1 MRSATGSIRERSF
14 KQGTKWQVTIELGKD
29 DRGIR
34 KRNSFMCD
42 TREEA
47 EILLH
52 KKIAEVNEGT
62 AVLNNSVKVKD
73 FLDEWLAVYVKP
85 NRSPSTYK
93 QCKMVS
99 EKYLIPCF
107 GEYRLQD
114 LKPNII
120 QKHYNQW
127 QQCSLYSDKPLKGD
141 TVRMIHRSFRSAM
154 GVAVELELIK
164 SNPLC
169 KVRLPKKE
177 KQDKDFFS
185 QEEITEILEAAKGTE
200 DYLFLMVCFS
210 TGGRRGEITALKWKN
225 VDWVNKTIHIEKSFV
240 EGVREVVYKD
250 PKSTSSI
257 RTIPLPD
264 YVMKELKLG
273 YMHYKEKKIAFGK
286 GFHDDGFI
294 FCKENGEPYKPST
307 IAQRYDRF
315 LKRNGFR
322 HIKFHNTR
330 VSLASILAF
339 NGVSPKTIQY
349 ILGHSSLEMTLNVY
363 AQRVSSEMQL
373 VSSLM
378 DDKVFSK
385 IGKGEGLSRVG

>member
-1 MRSATGSIRERSF
+1 MRSATGSIRARSS
-14 KQGTKWQVTIELGKD
+14 KKGTKWQVTVELGKD

-52 KKIAEVNEGT
+52 KKITEVNEGT
-62 AVLNNSVKVKD
+62 AILNNSMKVKD
-73 FLDEWLAVYVKP
+73 FIAEWLQVYVKP
-85 NRSPSTYK
+85 NRSPSTYLLD
-93 QCKMVS
+93 KMVS

-107 GEYRLQD
+107 GEYRIQE
-114 LKPNII
+114 LKPNVI
-120 QKHYNQW
+120 QRHYNQW
-127 QQCSLYSDKPLKGD
+127 QKCSMYSDKPLKGE
-141 TVRMIHRSFRSAM
+141 TVRMIHRCFRAAM

-169 KVRLPKKE
+169 RVILPKKE
-177 KQDKDFFS
+177 KQEKDFFN
-185 QEEITEILEAAKGTE
+185 QEEITEILETAKGTE
-200 DYLFLMVCFS
+200 DYLFLLVCFS
-210 TGGRRGEITALKWKN
+210 TGGRRGEITAMKWKN
-225 VDWVNKTIHIEKSFV
+225 VDWKNQTIHIEKSFV
-240 EGVREVVYKD
+240 QGDKEVVYKD
-250 PKSTSSI
+250 PKSATSI
-257 RTIPLPD
+257 RTIPLPAS
-264 YVMKELKLG
+264 VMRELKLG
-273 YMHYKEKKIAFGK
+273 YMHYKEKKLVFGK
-286 GFHDDGFI
+286 GFQDDGFI

-363 AQRVSSEMQL
+363 AQRVSSEMQV
-373 VSSLM
+373 VSAVM
-378 DDKVFSK
+378 DDKVFSN
-385 IGKGEGLSRVG
+385 IGKGNGLSQVG